1 MKRNSRSSPLQGIYP
16 WESARLTR
24 VTIILA
30 AAAGL
35 LISPALA
42 VDQRADLLA
51 QLKDKSIPVE
61 AIEVKGDV
69 VTARLVYSPGA
80 ERTSAQTEEDML
92 FLFSRIAESYPESK
106 RIVLDMYAGAERI
119 SEIEVEAE
127 SALGYAQGKN
137 DARKLLGSARMAAHL
152 DIEKIMEEAIAPRT
166 PGEEPPMEAL
176 PEKIIPGS
184 ERTVSRAE
192 DSGRISGG
200 GGGGAEAKR
209 SPAVPLPLLVLL
221 ALLLGSIG
229 LVIALILRRR
239 ETAGKPQA
247 VSARIEILYP
257 DGGRKSFEIREART
271 AIGRA
276 KDNHLVLHDSGVSSH
291 HAEITISGGAF
302 ILKDRASANG
312 IFLNGEKIQE
322 APLYQGDEILL
333 GTTKLTIGS

>member
-1 MKRNSRSSPLQGIYP
+1 MKRNSRSSPLLGICP

-35 LISPALA
+35 LISPAPA
-42 VDQRADLLA
+42 VDQRADLLT

-80 ERTSAQTEEDML
+80 VRTSAQTEEDML
-92 FLFSRIAESYPESK
+92 FLFSRIAEIYPESK

-127 SALGYAQGKN
+127 SALGYVQGKN
-137 DARKLLGSARMAAHL
+137 DAQKLLGSARMAAHL

-184 ERTVSRAE
+184 ERRSSRAG
-192 DSGRISGG
+192 SAGLASGG
-200 GGGGAEAKR
+200 GGSPAAKR
-209 SPAVPLPLLVLL
+209 SPAVPRPLLVLL

-239 ETAGKPQA
+239 ETAEKPQA

-276 KDNHLVLHDSGVSSH
+276 NDNHLVLHDSGVSSH

-302 ILKDRASANG
+302 ILKDLASANG

-333 GTTKLTIGS
+333 GTTILTIGS